1 MENGDSEDENFVGG
15 SRKRSR
21 ESKPVTVKQEP
32 KAEPE
37 SEENNEE
44 SELDSEDE
52 APLNKRK
59 AIAKKSPVNK
69 APTTKSPKPNAVNE
83 NNNKYHAQVWRVAG
97 NWAGRGGG
105 DLGGDGWRALGRG
118 GWRGF
123 GRGRVAGFVS
133 GEKRTRESAQPVG
146 EEVLHGIPA
155 NDIHACAFDVP
166 QDGFAS
172 LWSLTL
178 N

>member
-83 NNNKYHAQVWRVAG
+83 NNNKYHAQ
-97 NWAGRGGG
+97 
-105 DLGGDGWRALGRG
+105 
-118 GWRGF
+118 
-123 GRGRVAGFVS
+123 
-133 GEKRTRESAQPVG
+133 PVG

-155 NDIHACAFDVP
+155 NDIHACAFDVNIPP
-166 QDGFAS
+166 QPRQVPAIEVKFRLSADFV
-172 LWSLTL
+172 LTVEARDPDTKRHKAWVQ
-178 N
+178 NKGAIVVKG